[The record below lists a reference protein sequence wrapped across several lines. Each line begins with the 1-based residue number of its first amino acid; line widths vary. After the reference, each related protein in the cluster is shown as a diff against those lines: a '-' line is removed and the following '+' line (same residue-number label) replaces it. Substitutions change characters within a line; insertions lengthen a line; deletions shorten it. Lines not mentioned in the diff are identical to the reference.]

1 MKDTTTYTITG
12 RNWDGAERLV
22 TRDKET
28 ALELYEEMVQTHHAV
43 EVNAERTKV
52 TTWRVK

>member
-1 MKDTTTYTITG
+1 MKDSTTYIVTG
-12 RNWDGAERLV
+12 SNSYGRERLV

-28 ALELYEEMVQTHHAV
+28 ALELYEELVQTHFAV

-52 TTWRVK
+52 TEWRIK